1 MRDSHPHSIT
11 LVDTRACIHGMCGRL
26 QYPQQTSSCP
36 EPRTPHKRTVAAND
50 ANMKVDTCDTVGRH
64 ARQKHS
70 RDLST
75 LRQDRNLQKFRMSG
89 QRTFR
94 LKLFFHVQAHQA
106 NLVCE
111 GGGPVCSWKRIH
123 C

>member
-1 MRDSHPHSIT
+1 
-11 LVDTRACIHGMCGRL
+11 
-26 QYPQQTSSCP
+26 
-36 EPRTPHKRTVAAND
+36 
-50 ANMKVDTCDTVGRH
+50 MKVDTCDTVGRH

-75 LRQDRNLQKFRMSG
+75 LRQDRNLEKFRVSG

-111 GGGPVCSWKRIH
+111 EADWCALGSAFIASDFC
-123 C
+123 